1 LKTHDSILSRN
12 GYWLQSIS
20 AAPLAVF
27 RIVFALMMM
36 GSIIRFWAKGWI
48 EELYIKPVFF
58 FSYYGFEWVKP
69 LGSYTYLLFAVCG
82 VSALLVALGWFYRL
96 ASVLLFLSFTYIEL
110 MDKTTYLNHYY
121 FVSII
126 CFLLIFLPANV
137 YFSIDAWRNPLKSF
151 NQVPR
156 FTVDV
161 LRLMM
166 AILYFYAGLAK
177 VNSDWLLN
185 AQPLLT
191 WLPAK
196 NNIPILGPFFNEAWV
211 AYLFSWFGC
220 LYDLTIPFWLSWHK
234 SRLWAF
240 LVVIVFHVLTAILFP
255 IGMFPF
261 IMIVSALIFFPAS
274 FHEKLIAVLSRF
286 FQLRKPSLQERHTFA
301 YPKNAALW
309 LRYGLGIFFII
320 QIFFPFRYW
329 LYPNELFWTEEGY
342 RFSWRVM
349 LMEKTG
355 YAVFT
360 VKDTVTGRKEQIDNQ
375 DYLTRLQEK
384 QMSFQPDM
392 ILEFAHHIAATYKTR
407 GWSDP
412 AIHVENYVTLNG
424 RPSQLFI
431 DSTVNLAKEKESFLH
446 KKWILSFNDDIKGF

>member
-1 LKTHDSILSRN
+1 MTEINKT
-12 GYWLQSIS
+12 GYWQQTIS

-27 RIVFALMMM
+27 RIVFGLMML

-48 EELYIKPVFF
+48 EELYIKPGFF

-69 LGSYTYLLFAVCG
+69 LSNYTYLLFAICG
-82 VSALLVALGWFYRL
+82 VSALLVALGWLYRM

-137 YFSIDAWRNPLKSF
+137 YFSVDAWRNPQKSF
-151 NQVPR
+151 NRVPR
-156 FTVDV
+156 FTVDA

-177 VNSDWLLN
+177 VNSDWLLK

-196 NNIPILGPFFNEAWV
+196 NNIPVLGPFFNEAWI

-220 LYDLTIPFWLSWHK
+220 LYDLTIPFWLSWRK
-234 SRLWAF
+234 SRPLAF
-240 LVVIVFHVLTAILFP
+240 LMVIVFHVLTAILFP
-255 IGMFPF
+255 IGMFPY
-261 IMIVSALIFFPAS
+261 IMIVSALIFFPPS
-274 FHEKLIAVLSRF
+274 FHEKLIAVFSRF
-286 FQLRKPSLQERHTFA
+286 FRLRKPALQERHTFA
-301 YPKNAALW
+301 YPKNAALG
-309 LRYGLGIFFII
+309 LRYGLILFFII
-320 QIFFPFRYW
+320 QLLSPFRYW
-329 LYPNELFWTEEGY
+329 LYPGELFWTEEGY

-360 VKDTVTGRKEQIDNQ
+360 VKDAVTGKQEQIDNQ

-392 ILEFAHHIAATYKTR
+392 ILAFAHHIAATYKAK

-412 AIHVENYVTLNG
+412 AVFVENYVTLNG

-431 DSTVNLAKEKESFLH
+431 DPKIDLAKEKDSFQH
-446 KKWILSFNDDIKGF
+446 KTWILSFNDDIKGF